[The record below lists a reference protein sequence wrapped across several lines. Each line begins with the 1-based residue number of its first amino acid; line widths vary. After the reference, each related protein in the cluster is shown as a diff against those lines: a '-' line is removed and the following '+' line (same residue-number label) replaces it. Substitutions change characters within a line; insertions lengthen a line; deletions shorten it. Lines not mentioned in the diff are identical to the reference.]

1 MPYDTLLFL
10 GIYADG
16 NSGFNT
22 PHTHP
27 RATELAIV
35 VKGRM
40 ISEFVAEMFAR
51 KIRNEHGTYSMVV
64 FPQGALHLEFNPYC
78 TEMVRWFHFT
88 FNQRRSKSNSAF
100 QNSTNSP
107 LPRYS

>member
-1 MPYDTLLFL
+1 M
-10 GIYADG
+10 

-40 ISEFVAEMFAR
+40 ISEFVQETGAR
-51 KIRNEHGTYSMVV
+51 KIRNVSTKLSHSSDLSLSIIHIESIKLTYLRSMV
-64 FPQGALHLEFNPYC
+64 
-78 TEMVRWFHFT
+78 
-88 FNQRRSKSNSAF
+88 
-100 QNSTNSP
+100 STLWHSSP
-107 LPRYS
+107 KELSI

>member
-1 MPYDTLLFL
+1 VCDEATDIL
-10 GIYADG
+10 GWM

-40 ISEFVAEMFAR
+40 ISEFVQETGAR
-51 KIRNEHGTYSMVV
+51 KIRNVSTKHSHSILDI
-64 FPQGALHLEFNPYC
+64 FPSLPYLLVP
-78 TEMVRWFHFT
+78 E
-88 FNQRRSKSNSAF
+88 A
-100 QNSTNSP
+100 
-107 LPRYS
+107 